1 MEPKELDQILSFRSD
16 PTLISLAAGNIDLEA
31 GILRDVVMV
40 EEGDAMG
47 HMVSLEAEFIND
59 LVAYDLRVYGEEG
72 VKSRYTH
79 PMGDGMGLQLGYYK
93 NIRTRKK
100 GGKMQAI
107 GDYHLLQSA
116 KLSPHG
122 NLYDFVLSMAQEA
135 PNFMMASIEFRPG
148 RYYQKEKGGLK
159 KYVWEYQKTKDQSGE
174 EYVRWVSS
182 DPKLG
187 KVYVE
192 FGDKGEHYYTDMV
205 EAGAATKSLFHIAPT
220 PTDAPASE
228 PQKPKIK
235 MSRKELLELLFGK
248 EQPAEDVVFSPA
260 QVEEMRTKLSN
271 AETTLADAKT
281 KLDAANASVTSLQ
294 TEVDNLKTQLSE
306 KDKEIVALNA
316 KIPAATP
323 TTGPGEGGSG
333 GGTGTQSWMKS
344 PINQQAARIHA
355 ARNK

>member
-1 MEPKELDQILSFRSD
+1 MEPKELEQILSFRSE
-16 PTLISLAAGNIDLEA
+16 PTLISLAAGSIDLEA

-59 LVAYDLRVYGEEG
+59 LVAYDQRTYGDAG

-79 PMGDGMGLQLGYYK
+79 PMGDGMGRQLGRYK

-135 PNFMMASIEFRPG
+135 PDFMMASIEFKPG
-148 RYYQKEKGGLK
+148 RYYQKEKGGQK
-159 KYVWEYQKTKDQSGE
+159 KYVWEYTKTKDQSGE

-187 KVYVE
+187 KVFVE

-205 EAGAATKSLFHIAPT
+205 ESGAATKSLFHIAPN

-228 PQKPKIK
+228 PPKTIFK
-235 MSRKELLELLFGK
+235 MDLFKILFGK
-248 EQPAEDVVFSPA
+248 DKPAEDVVMSPA
-260 QVEEMRTKLSN
+260 EIEELRTKMSTAETAVTDLNTKLSAAQASVTALQ
-271 AETTLADAKT
+271 AEVADYKT
-281 KLDAANASVTSLQ
+281 KLADRDA
-294 TEVDNLKTQLSE
+294 
-306 KDKEIVALNA
+306 EIVALNA
-316 KIPAATP
+316 KIPAAPP

-333 GGTGTQSWMKS
+333 ASGDTKSWMKS
-344 PINQQAARIHA
+344 PLMQKVSRMPT
-355 ARNK
+355 KK